1 MLTIYVDPNCG
12 GIQSVNP
19 VFQVLFAVAVLS
31 AVHSTTFAPVYKVTG
46 EALLLGLTLGILPDC
61 CQTLS
66 PLINNGD
73 GIASL
78 GASLLAL
85 VSVLV
90 AP

>member
-1 MLTIYVDPNCG
+1 MGHHLPYEYKCLQYMWDQT

-46 EALLLGLTLGILPDC
+46 EALLLGLTLGYTSSC

-66 PLINNGD
+66 PLINNG
-73 GIASL
+73 GESL
-78 GASLLAL
+78 H
-85 VSVLV
+85 
-90 AP
+90 